1 MVRVFRIKKYREWWK
16 TKKKLNEE
24 SIDNLIYLNEMNKFD
39 DVDQSTLEHKGHIIL
54 DEWCEEVKK

>member
-24 SIDNLIYLNEMNKFD
+24 SIDNLIYLNEMDKLD
-39 DVDQSTLEHKGHIIL
+39 GVHQSTLEHKGHIIL
-54 DEWCEEVKK
+54 DEWCEEVV